1 MSRAL
6 TRTLA
11 PTAPGMIGALM
22 LGGALALV
30 PLLGH
35 AQAPASQAAG
45 TGQQVVAAIRDAA
58 GKDVGTAAVAGT
70 PSGALHVTVDLA
82 GLPSGPH
89 AVHIHE
95 TGKCDAPDFKTAGG
109 HLSGG
114 RQHGALSAEGMHTG
128 DLPNIEIGADGRAK
142 AEFFIPATPL
152 AAVTDADGAAFVVHG
167 GADDYVSQPAGK
179 AGDRIA
185 CGVFQPAG

>member
-1 MSRAL
+1 
-6 TRTLA
+6 
-11 PTAPGMIGALM
+11 MIGALM
-22 LGGALALV
+22 LGAALALI

-35 AQAPASQAAG
+35 AQSPAGGTAQHAA
-45 TGQQVVAAIRDAA
+45 AAIRDAA
-58 GKDVGTAAVAGT
+58 GKDAGTATVAAT
-70 PSGALHVTVDLA
+70 PSGALHVMVDLA
-82 GLPSGPH
+82 GLPPGPH

-95 TGKCDAPDFKTAGG
+95 TGQCDAPDFKTAGG
-109 HLSGG
+109 HLAGG
-114 RQHGALSAEGMHTG
+114 KQHGALSAEGMHTG
-128 DLPNIEIGADGRAK
+128 DLPNIEIDADGKAK
-142 AEFFIPATPL
+142 AEFFIPATQL